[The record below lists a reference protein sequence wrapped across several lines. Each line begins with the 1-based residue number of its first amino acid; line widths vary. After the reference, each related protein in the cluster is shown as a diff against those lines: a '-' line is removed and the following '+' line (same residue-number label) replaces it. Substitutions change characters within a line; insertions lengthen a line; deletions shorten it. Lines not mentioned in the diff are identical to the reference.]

1 MRPALRARMAWLS
14 NKCLQQW
21 RKRTLR
27 VADRNRAMKLY
38 SSFLIRC
45 WLIHEPAHDERPII
59 DVEHIQTGGRT
70 RVASLTEAERWMLD
84 ACRTARP
91 AGGAAQAAAHE
102 RPDSE

>member
-1 MRPALRARMAWLS
+1 
-14 NKCLQQW
+14 
-21 RKRTLR
+21 
-27 VADRNRAMKLY
+27 MKLY

-45 WLIHEPAHDERPII
+45 WLIHEPAQGERPII

-91 AGGAAQAAAHE
+91 AGDAAQAAAREPHNGE
-102 RPDSE
+102 